1 MKRRALLSR
10 FAAGLLL
17 ASGLGVGGSTA
28 APTDVSFTRDIAP
41 ILTKKCVTCH
51 RPEKAKG
58 NYQLHNFESLM
69 KPGASQQAPVKP
81 GQPAMSELFRLLVA
95 ADADDRMPQK
105 DDPLPK
111 GQIALIESW
120 IQQGAKFDGPNAT
133 AHLTSLIPR
142 EPHPNPPTSYARPV
156 PVAALAF
163 SPDGAQLAA
172 SGYHEV
178 TLWDASNGKLLR
190 RVKNLPQRIQAL
202 AWHPAGQWLAVGG
215 GTPGQSGEITLVDA
229 TKGEVGKV
237 LGRTIDTVMTLAF
250 DAQGERL
257 AAGGADNAIRV
268 FSMPDGKELRLIQ
281 QHADWV
287 LGLAF
292 SPDGQHL
299 ASASRDRSARVFGLA
314 TGELE
319 ASYMGHEA
327 PVSGVTFSRT
337 ANRSIPAGAT
347 RKCTSGPQRTGR
359 SPARSA
365 ARKASCSASCWRTGR
380 CSVAARTRKCAS
392 TSSTTGRSSVRSPA
406 TVTVF
411 MRWPRTR
418 RASGWPAARTTARCA
433 CGTGKMENPLPT
445 SSPRRDDVAAEL
457 LRKLQTL
464 STPRNARAAKYDC
477 APLHPMKTRPKLRPP
492 HNAPP

>member
-237 LGRTIDTVMTLAF
+237 WGRTIDTVMTLAF

-327 PVSGVTFSRT
+327 PVSGVTFSPDGKSVYSCGRDKEVHFW
-337 ANRSIPAGAT
+337 AAKDGKKSGEIGGAEGELFRVLLADGQVFSCGADAQVRQHKLDDRSLVRALAGHGDRVYAL
-347 RKCTSGPQRTGR
+347 
-359 SPARSA
+359 A
-365 ARKASCSASCWRTGR
+365 AHAPGKRL
-380 CSVAARTRKCAS
+380 
-392 TSSTTGRSSVRSPA
+392 
-406 TVTVF
+406 
-411 MRWPRTR
+411 
-418 RASGWPAARTTARCA
+418 ASGAHNGEVRVWNWEDGRPVAHFIAA
-433 CGTGKMENPLPT
+433 
-445 SSPRRDDVAAEL
+445 PR
-457 LRKLQTL
+457 
-464 STPRNARAAKYDC
+464 
-477 APLHPMKTRPKLRPP
+477 
-492 HNAPP
+492 

>member
-237 LGRTIDTVMTLAF
+237 WGRTIDTVMTLAF

-327 PVSGVTFSRT
+327 PVSGVTFSPDGKSVYSCGRDKEVHFW
-337 ANRSIPAGAT
+337 AAKDGKKSGEIGGAEGELFRVLLADGQVFSCGADAQVRQHKLDDRSLVRALAGHGDRVYAL
-347 RKCTSGPQRTGR
+347 
-359 SPARSA
+359 A
-365 ARKASCSASCWRTGR
+365 AHAPGKRL
-380 CSVAARTRKCAS
+380 
-392 TSSTTGRSSVRSPA
+392 
-406 TVTVF
+406 
-411 MRWPRTR
+411 
-418 RASGWPAARTTARCA
+418 ASGAHNGEVRVWNWEDGKPVAHFIAA
-433 CGTGKMENPLPT
+433 
-445 SSPRRDDVAAEL
+445 PR
-457 LRKLQTL
+457 
-464 STPRNARAAKYDC
+464 
-477 APLHPMKTRPKLRPP
+477 
-492 HNAPP
+492 

>member
-10 FAAGLLL
+10 SAAGLLL

-69 KPGASQQAPVKP
+69 KPGASQQASIKP

-111 GQIALIESW
+111 EQIALIESW

-133 AHLTSLIPR
+133 AHLTSLITR

-327 PVSGVTFSRT
+327 PVSGVTFSPDGKSVYSCGRDKEVHFW
-337 ANRSIPAGAT
+337 AAKDGKKSGEIGGAEGELFRVLLADGQVFSCGADAQVRQHKLDDRSLVRALAGHGDRVYAL
-347 RKCTSGPQRTGR
+347 
-359 SPARSA
+359 A
-365 ARKASCSASCWRTGR
+365 AHAPGKRL
-380 CSVAARTRKCAS
+380 
-392 TSSTTGRSSVRSPA
+392 
-406 TVTVF
+406 
-411 MRWPRTR
+411 
-418 RASGWPAARTTARCA
+418 ASGAHNGEVRVWNWEDGKPVAHFIAA
-433 CGTGKMENPLPT
+433 
-445 SSPRRDDVAAEL
+445 PR
-457 LRKLQTL
+457 
-464 STPRNARAAKYDC
+464 
-477 APLHPMKTRPKLRPP
+477 
-492 HNAPP
+492 

>member
-215 GTPGQSGEITLVDA
+215 GTPGQSGEITLVDV

-237 LGRTIDTVMTLAF
+237 WGRTIDTVMTLAF

-327 PVSGVTFSRT
+327 PVSGVTFSPDGKSVYSCGRDKEVHFW
-337 ANRSIPAGAT
+337 AAKDGKKSGEIGGAEGELFRVLLADGQVFSCGADAQVRQHKLDDRSLVRALAGHGDRVYAL
-347 RKCTSGPQRTGR
+347 
-359 SPARSA
+359 A
-365 ARKASCSASCWRTGR
+365 AHAPGKRL
-380 CSVAARTRKCAS
+380 
-392 TSSTTGRSSVRSPA
+392 
-406 TVTVF
+406 
-411 MRWPRTR
+411 
-418 RASGWPAARTTARCA
+418 ASGAHNGEVRVWNWEDGKPVAHFIAA
-433 CGTGKMENPLPT
+433 
-445 SSPRRDDVAAEL
+445 PR
-457 LRKLQTL
+457 
-464 STPRNARAAKYDC
+464 
-477 APLHPMKTRPKLRPP
+477 
-492 HNAPP
+492 

>member
-10 FAAGLLL
+10 SAAGLLL

-69 KPGASQQAPVKP
+69 KPGASQQASVKP

-111 GQIALIESW
+111 EQIALIESW

-327 PVSGVTFSRT
+327 PVSGVTFSPDGKSVYSCGRDKEVHFW
-337 ANRSIPAGAT
+337 AAKDGKKSGEIGGAEGELFRVLLADGQVFSCGADAQVRQHKLDDRSLVRALAGHGDRVYAL
-347 RKCTSGPQRTGR
+347 
-359 SPARSA
+359 A
-365 ARKASCSASCWRTGR
+365 AHAPGKRL
-380 CSVAARTRKCAS
+380 
-392 TSSTTGRSSVRSPA
+392 
-406 TVTVF
+406 
-411 MRWPRTR
+411 
-418 RASGWPAARTTARCA
+418 ASGAHNGEVRVWNWEDGKPVAHFIAA
-433 CGTGKMENPLPT
+433 
-445 SSPRRDDVAAEL
+445 PR
-457 LRKLQTL
+457 
-464 STPRNARAAKYDC
+464 
-477 APLHPMKTRPKLRPP
+477 
-492 HNAPP
+492 